1 MRIISARQAWHDAH
15 YQPWD
20 SVMSVAADWAKL
32 GTAVQTTAKA
42 VTANHAAHQ
51 ALAGRVQAA
60 IATLPLCL
68 QAFGHHMYSP
78 LATDADREDAE
89 GAVFALAVSRVEAMR
104 EKKYGQAA
112 YVARGVLHRYRV
124 INQGGMGRNQDLLEA
139 PASFVK
145 WIKEVYGV
153 KLAEDGI
160 ELSEQNWARDWGA
173 FVEAC
178 FSACNELDWAALRP
192 VAMTLEAMKDVA

>member
-1 MRIISARQAWHDAH
+1 
-15 YQPWD
+15 
-20 SVMSVAADWAKL
+20 MSVAADWAKL
-32 GTAVQTTAKA
+32 GASVQTTAKA

-145 WIKEVYGV
+145 WIEGEYGV
-153 KLAEDGI
+153 
-160 ELSEQNWARDWGA
+160 ELSDQNWTRDWGG

-178 FSACNELDWAALRP
+178 FHVCNDLDRAALRP
-192 VAMTLEAMKDVA
+192 VAMTLETLKDVA